1 MEKFYLFLNGIIFL
15 FLTTLPIL
23 ILFIGIKSTI
33 KMKGQNKPTWLII
46 VIAAINAIFFIISS
60 LPIAYLLISK
70 DAFGYSMILMILY
83 YPLSVLVPC
92 VVPVLLSFILIK
104 KRKIISSKL
113 KILMTV
119 LIIST
124 SAMICVGVFT
134 GFFFDIVDKI
144 QG

>member
-1 MEKFYLFLNGIIFL
+1 M
-15 FLTTLPIL
+15 

-70 DAFGYSMILMILY
+70 DAFGYFMILMTLY

>member
-1 MEKFYLFLNGIIFL
+1 MEKFYLFLNGLILL

-70 DAFGYSMILMILY
+70 DVFGYSMILMILY

-124 SAMICVGVFT
+124 SAMICVGIFT

>member
-1 MEKFYLFLNGIIFL
+1 MEKFYLFLNGIILL

-46 VIAAINAIFFIISS
+46 AIVAIYAIFFIISS

>member
-1 MEKFYLFLNGIIFL
+1 MEKFYLFLNGLILL

-46 VIAAINAIFFIISS
+46 AIVAIYAIFFIISS

-70 DAFGYSMILMILY
+70 DVFGYFMILIIQY
-83 YPLSVLVPC
+83 YALSVFVPCLVPA
-92 VVPVLLSFILIK
+92 LLSYILIK
-104 KRKIISSKL
+104 KRKLISLKL
-113 KILMTV
+113 KLLMTV

-124 SAMICVGVFT
+124 SVMVCVGVFT

>member
-1 MEKFYLFLNGIIFL
+1 MEKFYLFLNGIILL

-46 VIAAINAIFFIISS
+46 AIAAIYAIFFIISS

-70 DAFGYSMILMILY
+70 DVFGYSMILMILY

-124 SAMICVGVFT
+124 SVMVCVGVFT

>member
-1 MEKFYLFLNGIIFL
+1 MEKFYLFLNGLILL

-33 KMKGQNKPTWLII
+33 KMKGQNKPIWLII
-46 VIAAINAIFFIISS
+46 VIAAIYAIFFMISS

-70 DAFGYSMILMILY
+70 DVFGYSMILMILY

>member
-1 MEKFYLFLNGIIFL
+1 MEKFYLFLNGIILL

-46 VIAAINAIFFIISS
+46 AIAAINAIFFIISS

-70 DAFGYSMILMILY
+70 DAFGYFMILMILY

-113 KILMTV
+113 KILMIV

-124 SAMICVGVFT
+124 SAMICVGVFPASSL
-134 GFFFDIVDKI
+134 IS
-144 QG
+144 

>member
-1 MEKFYLFLNGIIFL
+1 MEKFYLFLNGIILL

-33 KMKGQNKPTWLII
+33 KMKGQNKPIWLII
-46 VIAAINAIFFIISS
+46 AIAAINAIFFIISS

-70 DAFGYSMILMILY
+70 DVFGYSMILMILY

-134 GFFFDIVDKI
+134 RFFFDIADKI

>member
-1 MEKFYLFLNGIIFL
+1 MEKFYLFLNGIILL

-33 KMKGQNKPTWLII
+33 KMKGQNKPIWLII
-46 VIAAINAIFFIISS
+46 VIAAIYAIFFIISS

-70 DAFGYSMILMILY
+70 DVFGYSMILMILY

-92 VVPVLLSFILIK
+92 VVPVLLSFFLIK

>member
-1 MEKFYLFLNGIIFL
+1 MEKFYLFLNGIILL

-33 KMKGQNKPTWLII
+33 KMKGQNKPNWLII

-70 DAFGYSMILMILY
+70 DVFGYSMILMILY

>member
-1 MEKFYLFLNGIIFL
+1 MEKFYLFLNGLILL

-33 KMKGQNKPTWLII
+33 KMKGQNKPIWLII
-46 VIAAINAIFFIISS
+46 AIAAINAIFFIISS

-70 DAFGYSMILMILY
+70 DAFGYFMILMTLY

>member
-1 MEKFYLFLNGIIFL
+1 MEKFYLFLNGIILL

-70 DAFGYSMILMILY
+70 DVFGYSMILMILY

-124 SAMICVGVFT
+124 SAMICVGIFT

>member
-1 MEKFYLFLNGIIFL
+1 MEKFYLFLNGLILL

-33 KMKGQNKPTWLII
+33 KMKGQNKPIWLII
-46 VIAAINAIFFIISS
+46 VIAAIYAIFFIISS

-70 DAFGYSMILMILY
+70 DVFGYSMILMILY